1 MKLLEKNLHAL
12 IVAGMLGLCLGSPL
26 AVTAAEDDVTQKL
39 FDEAM
44 EKRDT
49 GDIFAAIDIFEALL
63 SANPDL
69 NRVRLE
75 LAVAYHQAGKYQA
88 ATRELKTVLD
98 APDTP
103 ENVRLSILAYLGQVA
118 KDEKKPEGQHYLSY
132 YVKAGMLHNSNLN
145 ASQAIG
151 TGLNPSAPTEL
162 ASVGSDL
169 VLNVA
174 HRYARKRPLDLAGN
188 TTSFEWQSQAT
199 FSSNV
204 YSKDNDFNLHVATVS
219 TGPAFNTPGRWRA
232 SALLQADYI
241 VLGDS
246 ALATF
251 VSFNPG
257 IRFDLGNYS
266 SLVLES
272 SYTTHSY
279 SDVANAG
286 YDGSETLFGIGYA
299 MYLPAASTG
308 FEIGLRDSNN
318 DADDDA
324 YSYDFDEIYAGGF
337 KSLSEQSSLYL
348 RVHARDYEYVAV
360 DPNVGV
366 IRDESETYVAL
377 GYNHDYQQGMLKG
390 WTLNVE
396 YSSVNSDSNADSL
409 DYRRNLFSLNWSR
422 YFR

>member
-1 MKLLEKNLHAL
+1 MKLLEKNLHTL
-12 IVAGMLGLCLGSPL
+12 IAAGLLGLCLGSPL
-26 AVTAAEDDVTQKL
+26 AVTAAGEEVTQKL
-39 FDEAM
+39 FDEAL

-49 GDIFAAIDIFEALL
+49 GDIFAAIDMLEALL

-69 NRVRLE
+69 GRVRLE
-75 LAVAYHQAGKYQA
+75 LAVAYHQTGQYQA
-88 ATRELKTVLD
+88 AMRELKTVLD

-132 YVKAGMLHNSNLN
+132 YVKAGLLHNSNLN

-151 TGLNPSAPTEL
+151 TGLNPSSPTEL

-169 VLNVA
+169 VLNAA
-174 HRYARKRPLDLAGN
+174 HRYARKHPLDLAGN
-188 TTSFEWQSQAT
+188 TTAFEWRSQAT

-204 YSKDNDFNLHVATVS
+204 YNKDNDFNLHVATVS
-219 TGPAFNTPGRWRA
+219 TGPSFITPGRWRA
-232 SALLQADYI
+232 SAVLQADYI

-246 ALATF
+246 TLATF
-251 VSFNPG
+251 VSFSPG
-257 IRFDLGNYS
+257 IRFDLGDYR

-272 SYTTHSY
+272 SYTAHRY
-279 SDVANAG
+279 SDAANAG

-299 MYLPAASTG
+299 MYLPTAGTG

-318 DADDDA
+318 DADDNA
-324 YSYDFDEIYAGGF
+324 FSYDFDEFYAGGF
-337 KSLSEQSSLYL
+337 TSLNTQSSLYM
-348 RVHARDYEYVAV
+348 RAHAREYEYVAI

-377 GYNHDYQQGMLKG
+377 GYNHDYQQGVLKG
-390 WTLNVE
+390 WTLNIE

-422 YFR
+422 YFH